1 MLSGWV
7 IMAVGGGMTSLT
19 IISALLGVWLGLTF
33 RVLILVPA
41 AILALATLAGS
52 GAASEAGALWMMVLD
67 ISVIAAMQ
75 AGYIGGSALFVAV
88 VD

>member
-1 MLSGWV
+1 
-7 IMAVGGGMTSLT
+7 MTSLT

-33 RVLILVPA
+33 RVFILIPA

-52 GAASEAGALWMMVLD
+52 GAANEAGALWMIALD
-67 ISVIAAMQ
+67 VCVIAAMQ

-88 VD
+88 AD

>member
-1 MLSGWV
+1 
-7 IMAVGGGMTSLT
+7 MTSLT

-52 GAASEAGALWMMVLD
+52 GAASDAGALWTMILD

-88 VD
+88 AD